1 MQIAQGQKMQA
12 VGQLAGGIA
21 HDFNNMLTAIIGFS
35 DFLLM
40 NHRPTDPAFQDIIN
54 IKQNANRAAGLVR
67 QLLAFSR
74 QQTLRPQVLQLGDV
88 LSELS
93 ILLGRLLGENIE
105 LTLDQASDLWPVK
118 ADLHQFEQVIIN
130 LAVNARDAMP
140 DGGKLIIRTA
150 NIGESEARALPPR
163 QMPPGEY
170 VLIQV
175 IDTGTG
181 MSEEVRE
188 KIFEPFFSTK
198 EVGRGTGLGLST
210 VYGIVKQTGGYVFAD
225 SAWAEGTTMSVYLP
239 RYIETAVRDRGREG
253 RAPAGEAEGPHRA
266 RHRAPRRGR
275 GCGQKLRRARAR
287 PARLSRA
294 RSHDRHRSA
303 RTLQEPSRRRRSRG
317 QRRGDARDGRAD
329 ALRASFAASAPTSR
343 SSSSPAM
350 PRTLSASTSPRTRT
364 SCSCRSRST

>member
-1 MQIAQGQKMQA
+1 MPRPRRAATLSLESLVEPDSRQALRRALDAALARQGLIEPVDIAFAGAKERTGRIYLSPIEQTEGDNEAAIAYAIDTTEQRALEMQIAQGQKMQA

-40 NHRPTDPAFQDIIN
+40 NHRPTDPAFQDIMN

-140 DGGKLIIRTA
+140 NGGKLTIRTA
-150 NIGESEARALPPR
+150 NVGESEAREL
-163 QMPPGEY
+163 
-170 VLIQV
+170 
-175 IDTGTG
+175 D
-181 MSEEVRE
+181 
-188 KIFEPFFSTK
+188 
-198 EVGRGTGLGLST
+198 RGT
-210 VYGIVKQTGGYVFAD
+210 
-225 SAWAEGTTMSVYLP
+225 
-239 RYIETAVRDRGREG
+239 
-253 RAPAGEAEGPHRA
+253 
-266 RHRAPRRGR
+266 
-275 GCGQKLRRARAR
+275 CRRAN
-287 PARLSRA
+287 
-294 RSHDRHRSA
+294 
-303 RTLQEPSRRRRSRG
+303 
-317 QRRGDARDGRAD
+317 
-329 ALRASFAASAPTSR
+329 
-343 SSSSPAM
+343 M
-350 PRTLSASTSPRTRT
+350 
-364 SCSCRSRST
+364 C